1 MNKKILIVGGVA
13 GGATALARLRRL
25 DQHATIILFERGEY
39 VSFAN
44 CGLPYYVGETITPRE
59 KLLVSSVEK
68 LETQYGVDVRIQSEV
83 TKINRE
89 TKTVDVKNLVTGEVY
104 QESYDTLLLSPG
116 SSPLVFPFPGVDG
129 KNVFTLT
136 TLNDADKIY
145 NFIKDNK
152 VKKALVVGGG
162 FIGLELV
169 ENLVHRKIEVTLVEK
184 MNQVMAPLDIEMS
197 EIVKQELIFNGVNV
211 ILEDGLKEL
220 RHHDHHSVAVL
231 DSNTELE
238 TQMIVLAIGVKPNSQ
253 LAKDANLEVNQRGGI
268 VVDDYL
274 MSSDPSI
281 YAIGDAVEINDYVLD
296 KRTMIPLAGPANKQ
310 GRIAADNIIGG
321 NRVKYP
327 GTIGTSIA
335 KIFDQTVA
343 TTGYNE
349 KGLNRIG
356 LKYKDD
362 YLKVLIHPNSHAG
375 YYPGALP
382 MSIKLIFDK
391 QGKVLGS
398 QIVGYD
404 GVDKRIDT
412 ISSVI
417 HFKGTIYDL
426 VELECAYAP
435 PYSSA
440 KDPVNMVGYVAQDVL
455 EGLTDPLF
463 YEELTEQHVVL
474 DIRENPELMVG
485 TFDNSVHIPL
495 SELRERLTELN
506 KNQLYVTTCA
516 VGLRGYIAERIL
528 KQEGFQA
535 MNLMGGHKTY
545 SLHKHPLERGTQVV
559 DDSGRPEFE
568 EVNTDVL
575 ELDACGLSCPGPII
589 ALSNTIDTMKNQQ
602 VVHVVASDPGFMK
615 DVESWARNT
624 GHELKSVEMKNKQ
637 IHAMIQKKNQSEEVV
652 ETKRPHK
659 EKTMIIFS
667 NDLDRAIASFVI
679 ATGAAAMGNK
689 VNMFF
694 TFWGLS
700 ILKKPEPKSQSK
712 EMMAKM
718 FSMMLPKT
726 SKQLK
731 LSKFNMG
738 GMGSTMMR
746 KVMASK
752 NISSLEELMAQA
764 QKAGVKMTACQMSM
778 DVMGIT
784 ADELIDGVE
793 IGGVAAMLEDNDN
806 SNMNLFI

>member
-25 DQHATIILFERGEY
+25 DQHATIILFERGQY

-44 CGLPYYVGETITPRE
+44 CGLPYYIGETITPRE

-83 TKINRE
+83 IKINRD
-89 TKTVDVKNLVTGEVY
+89 TKTVDVKNLVTNETY
-104 QESYDTLLLSPG
+104 QESYDTLLLSLG

-129 KNVFTLT
+129 NNVFTLT

-145 NFIKDNK
+145 NFIKDNN

-169 ENLVHRKIEVTLVEK
+169 ENLVHRKIEVSLVEK
-184 MNQVMAPLDIEMS
+184 MNQVMAPLDLEMS
-197 EIVKQELIFNGVNV
+197 EIVKQELVFNGVNV
-211 ILEDGLKEL
+211 ILNDGLKEL
-220 RHHDHHSVAVL
+220 RHEDHHSVAVL
-231 DSNTELE
+231 DSDTEIE

-253 LAKDANLEVNQRGGI
+253 LAKDANLEVNPRGGI
-268 VVDDYL
+268 VVNEFL
-274 MSSDPSI
+274 VTSDPHI
-281 YAIGDAVEINDYVLD
+281 YAIGDAVEIKDYVLE

-310 GRIAADNIIGG
+310 GRIAADNIIHG
-321 NRVKYP
+321 NHVHYP

-349 KGLNRIG
+349 KSLNRLGLN
-356 LKYKDD
+356 YKDD

-391 QGKVLGS
+391 QGKVLGA

-417 HFKGTIYDL
+417 HFKGTIDDL
-426 VELECAYAP
+426 AELECAYAP

-440 KDPVNMVGYVAQDVL
+440 KDPVNMVGYVASNVL
-455 EGLTDPLF
+455 AKLTDPLF
-463 YEELTEQHVVL
+463 YDELSDQHVVL
-474 DIRENPELMVG
+474 DIRENAELLVG

-495 SELRERLTELN
+495 SELRERLGELD
-506 KNQLYVTTCA
+506 KNQVYATTCA

-528 KQEGFQA
+528 KQEGYQA
-535 MNLMGGHKTY
+535 VNLMGGHKTY
-545 SLHKHPLERGTQVV
+545 SLHKHPLEKSSYTIG
-559 DDSGRPEFE
+559 DSGHLEVE
-568 EVNTDVL
+568 EISGDVIQ
-575 ELDACGLSCPGPII
+575 LDACGLSCPGPII
-589 ALSNTIDTMKNQQ
+589 ALSNAIDSMKNEQ
-602 VVHVVASDPGFMK
+602 VVHVTASDPGFMK

-700 ILKKPEPKSQSK
+700 ILKKKEAKKQPKDTMS
-712 EMMAKM
+712 KM

-731 LSKFNMG
+731 LSKFNFG
-738 GMGSTMMR
+738 GMGSKMMR
-746 KVMASK
+746 QVMSTK
-752 NISSLEELMAQA
+752 NISSLEELIAQA

-784 ADELIDGVE
+784 SDELMDGVE